1 MTLGELLA
9 ASRDPARIEAWLA
22 ACPSALCASVDEEA
36 GALGLSAGDYLR
48 QVVAAFT
55 TAASPDSWT
64 QLLGRLA
71 RSDDP
76 GRACVEAM
84 QAWHRQARAAHA
96 HHPNED
102 ARHGSHA

>member
-1 MTLGELLA
+1 MTLGDLLA
-9 ASRDPARIEAWLA
+9 ASRDPSRIAAWLG
-22 ACPSALCASVDEEA
+22 ACPAALRASVDDEA
-36 GALGLSAGDYLR
+36 AALGLSAGDYLR
-48 QVVAAFT
+48 QVVVDFT
-55 TAASPDSWT
+55 GSASPDAWT

-84 QAWHRQARAAHA
+84 QAWHREARAAHA